1 MCLLDASQFHH
12 MVVALFL
19 AAVAFMFG
27 LDLLG
32 SDFAE
37 HASTLAAPMLIL
49 VSFCQTIATF
59 LDTGIPWP
67 AFLRRMMVI
76 FSGLN
81 FNL

>member
-1 MCLLDASQFHH
+1 MLAG
-12 MVVALFL
+12 LFL
-19 AAVAFMFG
+19 AAVLFMFA

-67 AFLRRMMVI
+67 AFLRKIMVL
-76 FSGLN
+76 FSAINLN
-81 FNL
+81 L

>member
-1 MCLLDASQFHH
+1 

-19 AAVAFMFG
+19 AAVAFMFC

-67 AFLRRMMVI
+67 TFLRRMMVI